1 MAERVE
7 ETETEAGTSAPDLS
21 AAAALAVGLKRSR
34 PKASAGQDA
43 KLDAFL
49 EKQGRLTDLQTEHLH
64 EQRVVI
70 LSNLKL
76 RRINEGIKALLQS
89 VTVLVGLAVVAALAA
104 MAWNA
109 SRDHDLVVDPFNV
122 PPDMAARGLTG
133 LVVASEL
140 LDKFGQ
146 MQAATLP
153 TAQTEGVY
161 RLEVGD
167 NVRIA
172 IPETGVSV
180 GELDHYLRNWLGHE
194 VHVGGEIVRTPSGL
208 ALTVRYGGKPGIQK
222 IGADADFDGLMTK
235 AAEGLYSMA
244 QPLRYGDYLAD
255 QNRFVEAIAVLKP
268 LSVSGSPIDRARVL
282 TSWAEALDFDGRGRE
297 ALPIA
302 DEAARLDPDGSFAW
316 AVVSDAQVELG
327 HDEAAHSAE
336 VRMISTAPRTWSR
349 AQLASSELAY
359 LPYYIAQ
366 RRDGHAGDF
375 QAAGKDWDGWF
386 ATRGTGLAAI
396 NEGMK
401 LLDFAPQR
409 AAAHDLLA
417 ARQAV
422 ASAAGVSNDQ
432 PRFTAFA
439 NAIIGYY
446 AGDWR
451 AVVDDGALL
460 EVAAD
465 DPYGFAW
472 QSVQVRPLRAI
483 AMARL
488 GDTVGADALISET
501 PIDCDLCTRARG
513 QIAAVEHDWSAV
525 DYWCGLV
532 ASRSPSIPF
541 ADADWGAALLQKGDI
556 AGAIGKFRQA
566 NAISPHF
573 ADPLEGWGEALM
585 AKHDYA
591 GAINKF
597 AEGDKDAPKWG
608 RNHLLWGEALM
619 LSGRYAEARAQY
631 EAANGMDLSKPD
643 RAALNVLLAR
653 TASGP
658 LHG

>member
-7 ETETEAGTSAPDLS
+7 EPETEAAASAPDLS

-34 PKASAGQDA
+34 SKGIADKDA

-64 EQRVVI
+64 EQREVI

-89 VTVLVGLAVVAALAA
+89 MTVLVGLAVATTLAV

-109 SRDHDLVVDPFNV
+109 SRDHDLVVDAFNV
-122 PPDMAARGLTG
+122 PPDMASRGLTG
-133 LVVASEL
+133 SVVASEL

-167 NVRIA
+167 NVRLA
-172 IPETGVSV
+172 IPETGISV
-180 GELDHYLRNWLGHE
+180 GDLDHLLRNWLGHE
-194 VHVGGEIVRTPSGL
+194 VHVGGEIVRTPIGL
-208 ALTVRYGGKPGIQK
+208 ALTVRYGGKPGVQVT
-222 IGADADFDGLMTK
+222 GAETDFDGLMSK

-255 QNRFVEAIAVLKP
+255 RNRFADAIAALKP
-268 LSVSGSPIDRARVL
+268 LSVSGLPSDRARAL
-282 TSWAEALDFDGRGRE
+282 TSWAEALDFDGRGRD

-302 DEAARLDPDGSFAW
+302 DEAARLDPDGSFVW
-316 AVVSDAQVELG
+316 AVVSDAQIEFG

-336 VRMISTAPRTWSR
+336 VRMVRTAPRTWSS
-349 AQLASSELAY
+349 AQLASSEMAY
-359 LPYYIAQ
+359 LPLYIAQ
-366 RRDGHAGDF
+366 RRDGHTGDFPAAAGDWN
-375 QAAGKDWDGWF
+375 GLF
-386 ATRGTGLAAI
+386 ATRGTGLAADD
-396 NEGMK
+396 EGMK
-401 LLDFAPQR
+401 LMEFAPQR
-409 AAAHDLLA
+409 AAAHDLAA

-422 ASAAGVSNDQ
+422 AGAAGVSIDT
-432 PRFTAFA
+432 PRTTAFA

-451 AVVDDGALL
+451 AVVDNGAAL
-460 EVAAD
+460 EAAN
-465 DPYGFAW
+465 DPYIFAW
-472 QSVQVRPLRAI
+472 QSVEVRPLRAI

-488 GDTVGADALISET
+488 GDTAAADALILQT
-501 PIDCDLCTRARG
+501 PVDCDLCARARG
-513 QIAAVEHDWSAV
+513 QIAAIEHDWGAV
-525 DYWCGLV
+525 DYWYGLV
-532 ASRSPSIPF
+532 AKRSPSIPF
-541 ADADWGAALLQKGDI
+541 ADADWGAALLVKGDT
-556 AGAIGKFRQA
+556 AGAIGKLRQA

-573 ADPLEGWGEALM
+573 PDPLELWGEALM
-585 AKHDYA
+585 AKRDYA
-591 GAINKF
+591 SAVPKF
-597 AEGDKDAPKWG
+597 AKADNDAPRWG
-608 RNHLLWGEALM
+608 RNHLLCGEALM

-631 EAANGMDLSKPD
+631 QIANGLDLSVGD

-653 TASGP
+653 TANGP